1 MLAPQTEPVDD
12 LLSIHIRHISLFTC
26 VPDFTYV
33 TLTPQ
38 NQLVVSN
45 LYDLNIKRQG
55 LTLFSD
61 HFFPE
66 EILNQLTPIARTIIE
81 Q

>member
-1 MLAPQTEPVDD
+1 MLTPQTEPVDD

-33 TLTPQ
+33 TLAPQ
-38 NQLVVSN
+38 NQLAVSN

-55 LTLFSD
+55 LTPFSD
-61 HFFPE
+61 RFFPE
-66 EILNQLTPIARTIIE
+66 EIPNQLTPIARTIIE